1 MYTCI
6 SYKTTFNESLQVFS
20 QDSSIVDF
28 ESVSM
33 VLYCPVHK
41 KKKKK
46 ERKLQLIAQYLSI
59 MLLHFLY
66 LILFLVDSA
75 LKHISF

>member
-46 ERKLQLIAQYLSI
+46 ESYN
-59 MLLHFLY
+59 
-66 LILFLVDSA
+66 
-75 LKHISF
+75 

>member
-20 QDSSIVDF
+20 QDSSLVDF

-46 ERKLQLIAQYLSI
+46 RKKVTNNCSKFKHYAIAFSVPYFIFS
-59 MLLHFLY
+59 
-66 LILFLVDSA
+66 
-75 LKHISF
+75 

>member
-6 SYKTTFNESLQVFS
+6 SYTTTFNESLQVFS
-20 QDSSIVDF
+20 QDSSIVGF
-28 ESVSM
+28 ESRSM
-33 VLYCPVHK
+33 VLYCPVRK

-46 ERKLQLIAQYLSI
+46 ERKLQQIAQYLGI

-66 LILFLVDSA
+66 LILSLVDSV
-75 LKHISF
+75 LKHINF

>member
-41 KKKKK
+41 K
-46 ERKLQLIAQYLSI
+46 RKLQLIAQYLSI

>member
-28 ESVSM
+28 ESISM

-41 KKKKK
+41 KKKRKK
-46 ERKLQLIAQYLSI
+46 ESYN
-59 MLLHFLY
+59 
-66 LILFLVDSA
+66 
-75 LKHISF
+75 